1 MIEIRNENGVYE
13 WKLGDRTI
21 LRHTKE
27 EPFATAVLR
36 EKTYTADRGT
46 VKEEIV
52 TKERIPLTD
61 CTVTDT
67 GVTFSGGGIELLINP
82 NPTKNGVN
90 ALLTGPQDYTFEF
103 SLPKV
108 PGEPVFGGGEQY
120 RQLNLQGEHVKNLVS
135 EHIKAKTV
143 LEKAFLPRALY
154 REKTQAEIGTYAPMP
169 IFVFGD
175 HTLVYVDTN
184 ADGLERFEYDKYL
197 FIYDGCPER
206 IVWMQE
212 DSYEALGRALVKEFP
227 NRQYLPDWCHDGM
240 IVAVQGGTDKILETA
255 RAMKAAGIKV
265 SGIWSQDWSGYNR
278 TVMGYQVYWNWEA
291 DEKLYHD
298 LKDCIRELREMGIRF
313 LAYINPYLLKDSHL
327 YNYCNEQ
334 DFLIKKQDGSIYH
347 IKSTTFDAGMLD
359 LTNPKA
365 VRYIQDELIKKNM
378 LDLGISGWMADFGEY
393 LPLDCV
399 LHNGDPKKLHNLWP
413 FLWAKLNRRAVEE
426 YGDPEVFFFTRSGYI
441 GVQEFTPIMWNGDQH
456 TDVTKDYGMPCV
468 MPASFN
474 LGFSGLTLVHSDVG
488 GFFSFGKLKRNSEL
502 VVRWMEMCALSPLM
516 RSHESIRPW
525 ANAQPYDEKT
535 APYTARLSAFHAALK
550 PYVQKVVEEARE
562 GLPSIRPDFYA
573 SGDFGDHHD
582 EYAYFFGSEIFVA
595 PVIERK
601 ARKRKVF
608 LPEGRWIAFADGRR
622 YDGGQE
628 ITFAAELGV
637 PTAFYREESRFAD
650 VFRKAAEL
658 LH

>member
-1 MIEIRNENGVYE
+1 MLEITNQNGVYE
-13 WKLGDRTI
+13 WKLGDRVI
-21 LRHTKE
+21 LRHTKD
-27 EPFATAVLR
+27 EPFATAVIR
-36 EKTYTADRGT
+36 EKTYTTDRGT

-52 TKERIPLTD
+52 VKERIPLADLEYTPEGL
-61 CTVTDT
+61 CFT
-67 GVTFSGGGIELLINP
+67 GGGISLVLKPFER
-82 NPTKNGVN
+82 KNGL
-90 ALLTGPQDYTFEF
+90 ALVLYGPQKYTYEF
-103 SLPKV
+103 TFPKV

-154 REKTQAEIGTYAPMP
+154 KEKTQAEIGTYAPMP
-169 IFVFGD
+169 VFIFGD
-175 HTLVYVDTN
+175 KTLVLVYTN
-184 ADGLERFEYDKYL
+184 ADGLERFENDRYV
-197 FIYDGCPER
+197 FTYDGCPDG
-206 IVWMQE
+206 IVWIQE
-212 DSYEALGRALVKEFP
+212 ESYEALGRALAKELP
-227 NRQYLPDWCHDGM
+227 NHQYLPDWCHDGM
-240 IVAVQGGTDKILETA
+240 IVAVQGGTDRILETA
-255 RAMKAAGIKV
+255 RAMKKAGIKV
-265 SGIWSQDWSGYNR
+265 SGIWSQDWSGCNR

-291 DEKLYHD
+291 DETLYHD
-298 LKDCIRELREMGIRF
+298 LKDCIRQLREMGIRF
-313 LAYINPYLLKDSHL
+313 LAYINPYLLKDSKL

-334 DFLIKKQDGSIYH
+334 GYLIKRQDGSIYH

-359 LTNPKA
+359 LTNPEA
-365 VRYIQDELIKKNM
+365 VAFTKDVLIKKNM
-378 LDLGISGWMADFGEY
+378 LDLGIAGWMADFGEY

-399 LHNGDPKKLHNLWP
+399 LHRGDPKTFHNYWP
-413 FLWAKLNRRAVEE
+413 VLWAKLNREAVEE
-426 YGDPEVFFFTRSGYI
+426 YGDPDVFFFTRSGYS

-456 TDVTKDYGMPCV
+456 TDTTKDYGMPCI

-525 ANAQPYDEKT
+525 ANAQPYDKKT

-550 PYVQKVVEEARE
+550 PYVKKVVEEARE

-573 SGDFGDHHD
+573 SGDFQDHHD
-582 EYAYFFGSEIFVA
+582 EYAYFFGGNVFVA

-601 ARKRKVF
+601 AKTRKVY
-608 LPEGRWIAFADGRR
+608 LPAGRWVSFADGRS

-628 ITFAAELGV
+628 MTFAAELGV
-637 PTAFYREESRFAD
+637 PTAFYREESAYKD